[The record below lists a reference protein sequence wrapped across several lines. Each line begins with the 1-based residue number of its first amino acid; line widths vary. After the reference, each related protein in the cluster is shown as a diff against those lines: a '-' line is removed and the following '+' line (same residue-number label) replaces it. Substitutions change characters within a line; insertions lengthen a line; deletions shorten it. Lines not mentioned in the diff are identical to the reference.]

1 MKKSFLLVI
10 FGLSLSFQFVN
21 AQQVNGIQRGQRG
34 YVPPPVNNTTTYIEL
49 KNPYEEVSIMLP
61 KCVEVFN
68 LDDFEKEIIKGILL
82 KNFENQ
88 NVILSDEGNSREERK
103 KKLAELDKEFYKELA
118 LILSTD
124 EIEKFKLMDFSETKA
139 EKKQKKRKKRNK
151 GNKGR
156 S

>member
-1 MKKSFLLVI
+1 MKKGFLLVI
-10 FGLSLSFQFVN
+10 IGLSLSFQFVN
-21 AQQVNGIQRGQRG
+21 AQQVNRIQRGQRG
-34 YVPPPVNNTTTYIEL
+34 YVPPPVDNTTTYVEL
-49 KNPYEEVSIMLP
+49 KDPYKEVNIMLP
-61 KCVEVFN
+61 KCVDTFN

-88 NVILSDEGNSREERK
+88 NFILGDEGNSRDERK
-103 KKLAELDKEFYKELA
+103 KKLIELDKSFYKELA
-118 LILSTD
+118 LILSVD

-151 GNKGR
+151 GK